1 VIVVTVARKP
11 MSEGTVAAN
20 VLEHGCGALN
30 IDAARISTTPSE
42 QAEMLQMSRGFAG
55 RKMDRP
61 EMMNYGYEGSMP
73 VKTVSIPAGNG
84 RWPANLVLGHKPGC
98 QRLGT
103 KLVKATSG
111 IRPKDVG
118 ATYDFRKSGSMA
130 GAMTPILASTHS
142 DSEGNETIAAWD
154 CQPDCP
160 IAALDEQ
167 RGVLLPQGAPKQK
180 NTKDSAWFGGEDAD
194 STFYGDTGGASRFFK
209 QFGGKL

>member
-42 QAEMLQMSRGFAG
+42 QA
-55 RKMDRP
+55 